1 MPFKTS
7 IDVGRR
13 AFVVGLPAAGCA
25 LALHTV
31 AHAASR
37 QDFYALGS
45 WATAPVSAL
54 PTDANRVNNQTIRQ
68 VLRLSLGGESV
79 RIKLSNRHGSAP
91 LVVEAAGIALRNGN
105 ERIFAGSG
113 GMLTFGGRSRFVI
126 PAYGELYSDWI
137 QFSVGILTELAVD
150 VYIAADTSA
159 GVSPLTLHNS
169 RPSGEIVSY
178 LAAGNQ
184 VGAAVLPTE
193 ATRPAYYFITG
204 VEVSNPRAPGA
215 IVCFGDSITD
225 GSQSSFYANARYPD
239 YLANRVMYGNTI
251 TPMGVVNL
259 GIGGNRVLNGGTG
272 PNALARFDRD
282 VLSLSGASHVIV
294 LEGINDISGGNTA
307 PNIIRGHRQIIARAR
322 SRGMK
327 IYGATVTP
335 YGNAPQPREDERLA
349 LNAWI
354 RGSGAY
360 DAVIDFDAAVRDP
373 SNPRVM
379 LARYDSGDSLHPNS
393 AGYAA
398 MANAIDLNLFAG
410 PKLRR

>member
-1 MPFKTS
+1 M
-7 IDVGRR
+7 
-13 AFVVGLPAAGCA
+13 
-25 LALHTV
+25 ALHAP

-45 WATAPVSAL
+45 WATPPVAAAPS
-54 PTDANRVNNQTIRQ
+54 DANRVNNQTLRQ
-68 VLRLSLGGESV
+68 VLRLSLGGESIRV
-79 RIKLSNRHGSAP
+79 KLSNRYGSAP
-91 LVVEAAGIALRNGN
+91 LVIQAAGIALRNGN
-105 ERIFAGSG
+105 ERIIAGSG
-113 GMLTFGGRSRFVI
+113 KALTFSGRESFTI
-126 PAYGELYSDWI
+126 PAYGELYSDWLT
-137 QFSVGILTELAVD
+137 FAAGNLTELAID
-150 VYIAADTSA
+150 VHIAADTSA
-159 GVSPLTLHNS
+159 GTSPLTLHNS
-169 RPSGEIVSY
+169 RPSGQIVSY
-178 LAAGNQ
+178 LAGGNQ
-184 VGAAVLPTE
+184 VGATVLPTE
-193 ATRPAYYFITG
+193 ATRAAYYFITG

-225 GSQSSFYANARYPD
+225 GSQSSLYANARYPD
-239 YLANRVMYGNTI
+239 YLANRVIYGSTI
-251 TPMGVVNL
+251 APMGVVNL
-259 GIGGNRVLNGGTG
+259 GIGGNRVLVGGTG
-272 PNALARFDRD
+272 ASALARFDRD

-307 PNIIRGHRQIIARAR
+307 ANIIRGHGQMIARAR
-322 SRGMK
+322 ARGLK

-360 DAVIDFDAAVRDP
+360 DAVIDFDAAIRDP
-373 SNPRVM
+373 GNPRVM